1 MAAANKEAQLLQLA
15 VELMGSREPFAAALA
30 VGNYLRIRLEP
41 KFSEL
46 VDTTEQ
52 ADSPEAVSVYRTE
65 GDKHLFTINFSTPKR
80 FVLSHCQAQ
89 ALELSEIESL
99 NQVILLARSRLE
111 QMTELKGLTYTD
123 DVTGLYNQRY
133 LEVVLDREISL
144 ARRNKT
150 PFVVLFLD
158 LDHFKNVND
167 GHGHLIG
174 SRLLSEVGQEVKRAL
189 RESDVTFRYG
199 GDEFV
204 MVLTQTNIQD
214 ALMVA
219 ERVRSQIEKKRFFA
233 RDNKD
238 IRLTASIGVAA
249 FPEHASTKEQ
259 ILKAADAALYNSKKD
274 HRNCVV
280 LAMLGEAG

>member
-1 MAAANKEAQLLQLA
+1 
-15 VELMGSREPFAAALA
+15 
-30 VGNYLRIRLEP
+30 
-41 KFSEL
+41 
-46 VDTTEQ
+46 
-52 ADSPEAVSVYRTE
+52 
-65 GDKHLFTINFSTPKR
+65 
-80 FVLSHCQAQ
+80 
-89 ALELSEIESL
+89 
-99 NQVILLARSRLE
+99 
-111 QMTELKGLTYTD
+111 
-123 DVTGLYNQRY
+123 
-133 LEVVLDREISL
+133 
-144 ARRNKT
+144 
-150 PFVVLFLD
+150 VVLFLD

-174 SRLLSEVGQEVKRAL
+174 SKLLSEVGQEVKRAL

-219 ERVRSQIEKKRFFA
+219 ERVRSQIEKKRFLA